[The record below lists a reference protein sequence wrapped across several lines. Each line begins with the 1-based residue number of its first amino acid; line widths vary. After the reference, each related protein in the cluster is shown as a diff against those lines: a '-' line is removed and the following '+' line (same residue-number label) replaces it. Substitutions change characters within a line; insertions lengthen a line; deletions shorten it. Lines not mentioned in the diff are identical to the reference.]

1 MAAESPLR
9 YFAVDIVPSEI
20 CKLEDVLLEM
30 SVEAGVNCVRG
41 REME

>member
-9 YFAVDIVPSEI
+9 YFAVDIVTSEI
-20 CKLEDVLLEM
+20 RKLENAQLEM
-30 SVEAGVNCVRG
+30 SDEAGVNCVRG